1 MRRRRSTTT
10 KSGWTCISASS
21 STGRSTD
28 PSPRMKSSGSVRLR
42 LYAAAFAALAALG
55 CAAQTVIHERAS
67 PYNATIVTEDY
78 NGLRTLLFERG
89 GGRQSVVKPGDPD
102 HLELPYARVALAGL
116 ALCEEPRRILVVG
129 LGGGSLPMFL
139 RAHYPGAMIDVAE
152 IDPEVVDVAKKFFG
166 FVEDE
171 RMRAR
176 VGDGRQFIERAPSG
190 GYDIIFLDAFGARD
204 VPKHLTTEEFLLAVR
219 RALVPSGVVVS
230 NVWRPASNPLHD
242 SMVRTHQEAFEEL
255 FILDVP
261 GDVNNVF
268 LALPR
273 KEPLNRSKLAQLAR
287 KISAAKQFRFDL
299 GEQVEYGFHHARG
312 KSGPGRVL
320 RDADLRQTN

>member
-1 MRRRRSTTT
+1 
-10 KSGWTCISASS
+10 
-21 STGRSTD
+21 
-28 PSPRMKSSGSVRLR
+28 MKRHLYLCAGLSV
-42 LYAAAFAALAALG
+42 LAALSVVA
-55 CAAQTVIHERAS
+55 CAQTVIYEKAS
-67 PYNATIVTEDY
+67 PYNTIIVTEDR
-78 NGLRTLLFERG
+78 NGLRTMLFERG

-102 HLELPYARVALAGL
+102 HLELPYARVALVGL

-139 RAHYPGAMIDVAE
+139 RKHYPAAAIDVAE
-152 IDPEVVDVAKKFFG
+152 IDPGVVDVAKQFFG
-166 FVEDE
+166 FREDE
-171 RMRAR
+171 LTRAH
-176 VGDGRQFIERAPSG
+176 VGDGRQFIENVRQ

-204 VPKHLTTEEFLLAVR
+204 VPKHLTTQEFLLAVR

-230 NVWRPASNPLHD
+230 NVWRPAANPLHD
-242 SMVRTHQEAFEEL
+242 SMVRTHQEVFDEL

-261 GDVNNVF
+261 GDVNNIL

-273 KEPLNRSKLAQLAR
+273 KQPLNRSELAQLAR

-299 GEQVEYGFHHARG
+299 GEQVEYGFHYASG

-320 RDADLRQTN
+320 RDADLRQSK

>member
-1 MRRRRSTTT
+1 
-10 KSGWTCISASS
+10 
-21 STGRSTD
+21 
-28 PSPRMKSSGSVRLR
+28 MKSRSVRLR

-67 PYNATIVTEDY
+67 PYNTIIVTEDY
-78 NGLRTLLFERG
+78 SGMRTLLFERG

-129 LGGGSLPMFL
+129 LGGGTLPMFL
-139 RAHYPGAMIDVAE
+139 RAHYPAATIDVAE
-152 IDPEVVDVAKKFFG
+152 IDPELVDVARKFFG

-171 RMRAR
+171 RMRAH
-176 VGDGRQFIERAPSG
+176 VGDGRQFIERARQAD
-190 GYDIIFLDAFGARD
+190 YDVIFLDAFGAHD
-204 VPKHLTTEEFLLAVR
+204 VPKQLTTQEFLQITR
-219 RALVPSGVVVS
+219 RALKPNGVVVS
-230 NVWRPASNPLHD
+230 NVWRAASNPLYD

-261 GDVNNVF
+261 GDVNNIF

-273 KEPLNRSKLAQLAR
+273 GSRSAEASWRCLPGKYRPRSGSASTWESWSSTGSCAR
-287 KISAAKQFRFDL
+287 ARRTRGQACCGTRTSGKRWLPRTRPFR
-299 GEQVEYGFHHARG
+299 
-312 KSGPGRVL
+312 GR
-320 RDADLRQTN
+320 

>member
-1 MRRRRSTTT
+1 M
-10 KSGWTCISASS
+10 KYGW
-21 STGRSTD
+21 
-28 PSPRMKSSGSVRLR
+28 SVRLG
-42 LYAAAFAALAALG
+42 LYAGAFTALAALG
-55 CAAQTVIHERAS
+55 CAAQTVIHERTS
-67 PYNATIVTEDY
+67 PYNTIIVTEDH
-78 NGLRTLLFERG
+78 NGLRTLLFERR

-102 HLELPYARVALAGL
+102 HLELPYAQVALAGL

-139 RAHYPGAMIDVAE
+139 RKHYPAAVIDVAE

-171 RMRAR
+171 RMRAY
-176 VGDGRQFIERAPSG
+176 VGDGRQFIEKAPQG
-190 GYDIIFLDAFGARD
+190 DYDIIFLDAFGARD
-204 VPKHLTTEEFLLAVR
+204 VPRHLTTREFLRITR
-219 RALVPSGVVVS
+219 RALRSNGVAVS
-230 NVWRPASNPLHD
+230 NVWRPASNPLYD

-273 KEPLNRSKLAQLAR
+273 VQPLRQGELALLAR
-287 KISAAKQFRFDL
+287 KVSTAKRFRFDL
-299 GEQVEYGFHHARG
+299 GELVEYGFRHARE
-312 KSGPGRVL
+312 KNPQARVL
-320 RDADLRQTN
+320 RDADLR

>member
-10 KSGWTCISASS
+10 KSGWTCTSASS

-28 PSPRMKSSGSVRLR
+28 PSRRMKNGWSVRLG
-42 LYAAAFAALAALG
+42 LYAGAFTALAAFG

-67 PYNATIVTEDY
+67 PYNTIIVTEDH

-129 LGGGSLPMFL
+129 LGGGTLPMFL
-139 RAHYPGAMIDVAE
+139 RAHYPAATIDVAE

-171 RMRAR
+171 RMRAH
-176 VGDGRQFIERAPSG
+176 VGDGRQFIERAPPG

-204 VPKHLTTEEFLLAVR
+204 VPKHLTTQEFLLAVR

-230 NVWRPASNPLHD
+230 NVWRPASNPLYD
-242 SMVRTHQEAFEEL
+242 SMVRTHQEVFDEL

-261 GDVNNVF
+261 GDVNNIF

-273 KEPLNRSKLAQLAR
+273 VQPLGQEELALLAR
-287 KISAAKQFRFDL
+287 KISTVKRFRFDL
-299 GEQVEYGFHHARG
+299 GELVEYGFLHARE
-312 KSGPGRVL
+312 KNPQAHAL
-320 RDADLRQTN
+320 RDADRR

>member
-1 MRRRRSTTT
+1 V
-10 KSGWTCISASS
+10 KSAPG
-21 STGRSTD
+21 
-28 PSPRMKSSGSVRLR
+28 R
-42 LYAAAFAALAALG
+42 LYLHAGLSALAALTVLA
-55 CAAQTVIHERAS
+55 CSAQTVIYEKAS
-67 PYNATIVTEDY
+67 PFNTIIVTEDHK
-78 NGLRTLLFERG
+78 GMRTLLFERG

-139 RAHYPGAMIDVAE
+139 RKHYPAAAIDVAE
-152 IDPEVVDVAKKFFG
+152 IDPGVVDVAKQFFG
-166 FVEDE
+166 FREDE
-171 RMRAR
+171 LTRAH
-176 VGDGRQFIERAPSG
+176 VGDGRQFIENVRQ

-204 VPKHLTTEEFLLAVR
+204 VPKHLTTQEFLLAVR

-230 NVWRPASNPLHD
+230 NVWRPSANPLHD
-242 SMVRTHQEAFEEL
+242 SMVRTHQEAFDEL

-261 GDVNNVF
+261 GDVNNIL

-273 KEPLNRSKLAQLAR
+273 KQPLNRSELAQLAR

-299 GEQVEYGFHHARG
+299 GEQVEYGFHYYASG

-320 RDADLRQTN
+320 RDADLRQSK